1 MARKRVRVDDQ
12 INQRRAEA
20 LADTLPWINEHAGKT
35 FVVKYGGSAMEDPE
49 LCKQVVADI
58 VLMKLVGIRVVLV
71 HGGGKAISRLMSEL
85 DLKVAFEDGLRVTD
99 EATMRAVQMA
109 LVGEVNQ
116 MLVSQIN
123 AYGEYGVS
131 ITGADGR
138 TLEAVPINS
147 KLGRVGG
154 ISHVNTKLID
164 TVLDEG
170 YIPVIAGVGW
180 APSGAYNINADL
192 AASEIAIAL
201 KADKLIYL
209 SDVDGLYRDFEDKDS
224 LLASLTLDEA
234 HELVDSGALES
245 GMIPKVRSSVEAL
258 EAGVDRVHFLNGT
271 YPHSILLEVFT
282 TSGIGTMFKQNE
294 MEGRHDE
301 QDL

>member
-1 MARKRVRVDDQ
+1 MARKRVRLDDQ
-12 INQRRAEA
+12 INQRRAEV
-20 LADTLPWINEHAGKT
+20 LAEALPWINESAGKT

-49 LCKQVVADI
+49 LCRQVVADI

-85 DLKVAFEDGLRVTD
+85 DLKVAFKDGLRVTD
-99 EATMRAVQMA
+99 DAAMRAVQMA

-116 MLVSQIN
+116 MLVSQVN
-123 AYGEYGVS
+123 AYGDYGVS

-138 TLEAVPINS
+138 TLEAVPIS
-147 KLGRVGG
+147 PELGRVGAVC
-154 ISHVNTKLID
+154 HVNTRLIES
-164 TVLDEG
+164 VLDDG

-209 SDVDGLYRDFEDKDS
+209 SDVDGLYRDFSDKDS
-224 LLASLTLDEA
+224 LLSSLTLDDA
-234 HELVDSGALES
+234 RELIASGTLES
-245 GMIPKVRSSVEAL
+245 GMIPKVRSSADAL

-271 YPHSILLEVFT
+271 YPHSILLEIFT
-282 TSGIGTMFKQNE
+282 DAGIGTMFKQN
-294 MEGRHDE
+294 D
-301 QDL
+301 

>member
-1 MARKRVRVDDQ
+1 MIQKRSREELESAAEKAA
-12 INQRRAEA
+12 ILAEA
-20 LADTLPWINEHAGKT
+20 LPWINKMSGKT
-35 FVVKYGGSAMEDPE
+35 FVVKYGGAAMEDRA
-49 LCKQVVADI
+49 LCNEVVKDL
-58 VLMKLVGIRVVLV
+58 VLMHRVGVRLVLV
-71 HGGGKAISRLMSEL
+71 HGGGKAINSLMKRL
-85 DLKVAFEDGLRVTD
+85 DAPVQFKNGLRVTD
-99 EATMRAVQMA
+99 DVTMEIVKMA
-109 LVGEVNQ
+109 LVGDVNQ

-138 TLEAVPINS
+138 TLEAVPLS
-147 KLGRVGG
+147 KDLGRVGAV
-154 ISHVNTKLID
+154 SHVNTKLIE

-209 SDVDGLYRDFEDKDS
+209 SDVDGLYRDFSDKDS
-224 LLASLTLDEA
+224 LFSTLTLGDA
-234 HELVDSGALES
+234 QELINSGELEG
-245 GMIPKVRSSVEAL
+245 GMIPKVKTSVAAL
-258 EAGVDRVHFLNGT
+258 EAGVERVHFLNGT

-282 TSGIGTMFKQNE
+282 DSGVGTMFKQN
-294 MEGRHDE
+294 D
-301 QDL
+301 